1 MPNLEPTQAETVR
14 RAQDARLED
23 DIKVEVGVVVAYYA
37 AAHEADVQLGCQRPC
52 LTTDG
57 EITYERAPILPH
69 IPVICLGTARS
80 FVKLPLA
87 AGDSVLLLFTG
98 RSPAEFLAGQGDSRP
113 TDLARHSL
121 SNAMA
126 LPFVRPGQATG
137 GTQLALL
144 SDVQA
149 LLTVLQGW
157 TPVPNDGGAALKAAM
172 ASVTVQGTSETLA
185 K

>member
-1 MPNLEPTQAETVR
+1 MSNLEPTQAETVR

-23 DIKVEVGVVVAYYA
+23 DFKVEVGSVMTYYST
-37 AAHEADVQLGCQRPC
+37 AHEADIALGCQRPC
-52 LTTDG
+52 ITTDG
-57 EITYERAPILPH
+57 EITYEQSPILPH
-69 IPVICLGTARS
+69 VPVICFGTKRS
-80 FVKLPLA
+80 FFKTPLA
-87 AGDSVLLLFTG
+87 AGDTVLLLFTG
-98 RSPAEFLAGQGDSRP
+98 RSPAEFMAGQDDSRP

-126 LPFVRPGQATG
+126 LPFVRPGSATG

-157 TPVPNDGGAALKAAM
+157 MPVPNDGGAALKTAM
-172 ASVTVQGTSETLA
+172 ASVTIQGTSEVLA